1 MARSISKTTA
11 KSKTTK
17 PAAKSSANKSAIAS
31 TGQKPRDAVVIQM
44 IPLNQLQLSPKN
56 VRKVK
61 ASQNDDAE
69 LLASIREN
77 GVKQN
82 LAGYEGANGGYL
94 IDAGGRRLK
103 ALHQLASEGAIPK
116 DHPVA
121 CLIED
126 ESEATITSTTE
137 NMQRAAMHPAD
148 QFEAF
153 NQMITEGRSED
164 EIAIKFGVSVD
175 LVRRRLK
182 LARVAPEILDQ
193 FREDELSLECV
204 MAFTLSDNHDRQL
217 TVWNAIKD
225 SYSVQP
231 HSIRRLLT
239 ETGYSASSKLGRFVG
254 VEAYEKAGG
263 TVITDLFSEHDN
275 THLENPELLE
285 RLAME
290 KLQEASTSFVRDWKW
305 VDVHFELDHSAFRSF
320 GRIEAEEIEP
330 DPTLTRELE
339 TLNAR
344 EDELHELNQDR
355 DWSDEERKEYHSI
368 NPRIS
373 QIETEIED
381 ARPYAQ
387 EDRVIAGVVITIG
400 HQGDLKVEKGLVRP
414 EDIPAP
420 DPEAETNEND
430 DAPAPQVISPTSSAP
445 VPISDPAAA
454 LRKVEGISASLADD
468 LRTTR
473 HHILRAHLAADYDV
487 AYDAMLYTL
496 CQKALHGSHGRDV
509 LDISL
514 NPYYAKNRDELVAD
528 SVAEK
533 MLDALKN
540 DLAVEWMELETPEDF
555 RVLSDLPVAHK
566 QALFAWATAL
576 ALKAQMSSDNYPS
589 KVIEEIGT
597 RLDVDVAV
605 CWRPTASKYWSR
617 VNKAHAVKVSKELI
631 SDEFAEDRSRE
642 RKSDLA
648 AVMERAFAEN
658 AAESEGFDAATAGMT
673 TRWLP
678 EGMAFEETNNI
689 DADLGDDHGE
699 GDQAANSDVDDADH
713 DDAGANALPAF
724 LNEATA

>member
-1 MARSISKTTA
+1 MARSTSKATA

-17 PAAKSSANKSAIAS
+17 QAAKSGAK
-31 TGQKPRDAVVIQM
+31 KPAAAAAELQPKDAVVIQM
-44 IPLNQLQLSPKN
+44 IPLNKLELSPKN

-61 ASQNDDAE
+61 ASETDDAE

-82 LAGYEGANGGYL
+82 LAGYEDGKGGYL

-103 ALHQLASEGAIPK
+103 ALKRLAEDGDIPK
-116 DHPVA
+116 DHLVA

-126 ESEATITSTTE
+126 EAEATITSTTE

-193 FREDELSLECV
+193 FREDEISLECV
-204 MAFTLSDNHDRQL
+204 MAFTLSDNHDRQM
-217 TVWNAIKD
+217 TVWNAVKEGYNVYPNHIK
-225 SYSVQP
+225 
-231 HSIRRLLT
+231 RLLT

-285 RLAME
+285 RLAVE
-290 KLQEASTSFVRDWKW
+290 KLQDASTAYVGDWKW

-320 GRIEAEEIEP
+320 GRIEPEQSEP
-330 DPTLTRELE
+330 DPELAKELE

-344 EDELHELNQDR
+344 QDELHELSQER
-355 DWSDEERKEYHSI
+355 DWSDEEREEFHAI
-368 NPRIS
+368 NPRLA
-373 QIETEIED
+373 QIEDLIEET
-381 ARPYAQ
+381 RPYRD
-387 EDRVIAGVVITIG
+387 EDRAIAGVVITIG
-400 HQGDLKVEKGLVRP
+400 HRGDLQVEKGLVRP

-420 DPEAETNEND
+420 DPQVEGGD
-430 DAPAPQVISPTSSAP
+430 DSDGSVPKVTSPTSSAP
-445 VPISDPAAA
+445 VPVSDTAAA
-454 LRKVEGISASLADD
+454 LRKAEGISASLADD

-496 CQKALHGSHGRDV
+496 CQKALHGGYIKEP

-514 NPYYAKNRDELVAD
+514 RPYHASNREELTED

-533 MLDALKN
+533 MLEALEN
-540 DLAVEWMELETPEDF
+540 DLAIDWMELDAPEDF
-555 RVLSDLPVAHK
+555 RVMSTLGVEDK

-576 ALKAQMSSDNYPS
+576 ALKAQMATDNNS
-589 KVIEEIGT
+589 NQVIEEIGT
-597 RLDVDVAV
+597 RLDVDVAA

-631 SDEFAEDRSRE
+631 GDEFADDRNRE
-642 RKSDLA
+642 RKGDLA
-648 AVMERAFAEN
+648 AAMERAFAEN
-658 AAESEGFDAATAGMT
+658 AAEAEGFDQATADKT

-678 EGMAFEETNNI
+678 DGMAFEE
-689 DADLGDDHGE
+689 
-699 GDQAANSDVDDADH
+699 ANSVDADH
-713 DDAGANALPAF
+713 DDHHNGGGDDDSAAAAGDDHASLPAF
-724 LNEATA
+724 LSEDAA